1 MLEPP
6 SAWNIIKVVGI
17 STGSEPRSQEVVA
30 RSGFG
35 LYGLGWLRR
44 FRRLN
49 SPGNPISNSRFPR
62 SDGFQKP
69 LTKEASQSK
78 LHRFKN
84 TGTSGRVGFRL
95 IRTWVAPAPL

>member
-6 SAWNIIKVVGI
+6 SAWNITKVVGI

-49 SPGNPISNSRFPR
+49 PPGNPISNSRFPR
-62 SDGFQKP
+62 SDGFQNP
-69 LTKEASQSK
+69 YPRRRANRNSTDSRTPEP
-78 LHRFKN
+78 
-84 TGTSGRVGFRL
+84 VGAWDFGFSEPSAQIL
-95 IRTWVAPAPL
+95 G